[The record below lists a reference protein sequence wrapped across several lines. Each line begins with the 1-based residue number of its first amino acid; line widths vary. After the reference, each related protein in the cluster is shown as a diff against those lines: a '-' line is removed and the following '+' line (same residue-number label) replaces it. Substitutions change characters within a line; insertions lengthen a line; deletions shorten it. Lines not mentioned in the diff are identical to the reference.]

1 VTGES
6 EGMDGTAWTAI
17 VLGIIALVAMC
28 LIAFTSSLVS
38 IVGRPSSPARGDERG
53 DRAHRLRTVRD
64 LLDAQRGWFSALDVA
79 TIVAATIATGLLAAG
94 FGALAGRAGTV
105 LAILVVALMFL
116 VVTQSLP
123 VALARSR
130 PNRSGK
136 ISGGLAGP
144 AGVLFRPFAVLVQ
157 VLAEFLDRLIP
168 SAADEPVIEGVED
181 EIRNYIANEEDTVI
195 QQVEREMIDG
205 VLHLEDIRVRELMVP
220 RVDITAIDRVTSGRE
235 IVDLIVKAGHSRIPV
250 YEESIDHVIGV
261 LYAKDLLPFVI
272 GNTDALPL
280 VSLLRPA
287 YVVPETKRVNELL
300 ADLRAQRVHLAIVAD
315 EYGGTAGIIT
325 IEDILEEIVG
335 EIQDEYD
342 KEMPLFV
349 VSGPDEFVADGRL
362 AVEDAED
369 ALGVRFED
377 DDYDSLG
384 GFVQKHLG
392 RLPIDGDQFTA
403 EGVEI
408 EVIEVE
414 RNRVRKM
421 RVRRVGET
429 GTVTPETDERSGD
442 PEAALAA
449 GSSESQS

>member
-1 VTGES
+1 
-6 EGMDGTAWTAI
+6 MDGSGWTTILLGVMALLAMIAIGFTA
-17 VLGIIALVAMC
+17 GLVH
-28 LIAFTSSLVS
+28 
-38 IVGRPSSPARGDERG
+38 IVGRSAGRSRAETDERG

-64 LLDAQRGWFSALDVA
+64 LLDAQRSWFAALDVA
-79 TIVAATIATGLLAAG
+79 TILAAVIATGLLATV
-94 FGALAGRAGTV
+94 FGAFAGSAGTL
-105 LAILVVALMFL
+105 LAILVVVL
-116 VVTQSLP
+116 VYLTFVQALP

-136 ISGGLAGP
+136 LSTGLAGP
-144 AGVLFRPFAVLVQ
+144 IGALFRPIAIVVQ
-157 VLAEFLDRLIP
+157 ALAEFLDRLIP
-168 SAADEPVIEGVED
+168 NASDEPVNEGPED
-181 EIRNYIANEEDTVI
+181 EIRNYIASEEDAVI
-195 QQVEREMIDG
+195 QPVERQMIDG

-220 RVDITAIDRVTSGRE
+220 RVDIVAVDRMTSGRE

-280 VSLLRPA
+280 ISLLRPP

-300 ADLRAQRVHLAIVAD
+300 AELRSQRVHLAIVAD
-315 EYGGTAGIIT
+315 EYGGTAGIIS

-342 KEMPLFV
+342 KEMPLFQ
-349 VSGPDEFVADGRL
+349 VSGPDELVADGRL

-369 ALGVRFED
+369 ALGLTFEE

-392 RLPIDGDQFTA
+392 RLPQDGDEFEA
-403 EGVEI
+403 EGVSVLI
-408 EVIEVE
+408 MEVE
-414 RNRVRKM
+414 RHRVRKM
-421 RVRRVGET
+421 RVRRVRES
-429 GTVTPETDERSGD
+429 DLD
-442 PEAALAA
+442 DAA
-449 GSSESQS
+449 GQGAIEELPVVPVVPDRTEARP

>member
-1 VTGES
+1 
-6 EGMDGTAWTAI
+6 MDGTAWTAI
-17 VLGIIALVAMC
+17 VLGTIALVVMC
-28 LIAFTSSLVS
+28 LIAFTASLVS
-38 IVGRPSSPARGDERG
+38 IVGRPSAPARPEDRG

-64 LLDAQRGWFSALDVA
+64 LLDAQRGWFAALDVG

-94 FGALAGRAGTV
+94 FGALVGRAGTV
-105 LAILVVALMFL
+105 LAILVVAAIALI
-116 VVTQSLP
+116 VTQALP

-130 PNRSGK
+130 PNLSSRV
-136 ISGGLAGP
+136 SGGLATPIGI
-144 AGVLFRPFAVLVQ
+144 LFRPFAVLVQ
-157 VLAEFLDRLIP
+157 VMAEFLDRLIP
-168 SAADEPVIEGVED
+168 NSADEPVIEGVED

-205 VLHLEDIRVRELMVP
+205 ILHLEDIRVRELMVP

-342 KEMPLFV
+342 KEMPLFE
-349 VSGPDEFVADGRL
+349 VSGPDEFIADGRL

-392 RLPIDGDQFTA
+392 RLPADGDRFTA

-421 RVRRVGET
+421 RVRRVRET
-429 GTVTPETDERSGD
+429 IPATLELESQPGGTEPATVSDV
-442 PEAALAA
+442 
-449 GSSESQS
+449 SESQP

>member
-1 VTGES
+1 
-6 EGMDGTAWTAI
+6 MDGSAWTAI
-17 VLGIIALVAMC
+17 VLGLIALVAMC
-28 LIAFTSSLVS
+28 LIAFTASLVS
-38 IVGRPSSPARGDERG
+38 IIGRPSAPARAEDRG

-64 LLDAQRGWFSALDVA
+64 LLDAQRGWFAALDVA
-79 TIVAATIATGLLAAG
+79 TIVAAAIATGLLTAG
-94 FGALAGRAGTV
+94 FGALVGGTGTV
-105 LAILVVALMFL
+105 LAIVVIAAVYLI
-116 VVTQSLP
+116 VTQALP

-130 PNRSGK
+130 PNRSAR

-144 AGVLFRPFAVLVQ
+144 IGTIFRPFALLVQ
-157 VLAEFLDRLIP
+157 FLAEFLDRLIP
-168 SAADEPVIEGVED
+168 TAADEPVIEGVED
-181 EIRNYIANEEDTVI
+181 EIRNYIANEEDAVI

-220 RVDITAIDRVTSGRE
+220 RVDITAIDRITSGRE

-250 YEESIDHVIGV
+250 FEESIDHVIGV

-300 ADLRAQRVHLAIVAD
+300 ADLRSQRVHLAIVAD
-315 EYGGTAGIIT
+315 EYGGTAGIVT

-342 KEMPLFV
+342 TEMPLFE

-392 RLPIDGDQFTA
+392 RLPADGDRFTA

-421 RVRRVGET
+421 RVRRVRET
-429 GTVTPETDERSGD
+429 PPIALETVEELRDPDSTSSPDLPETR
-442 PEAALAA
+442 P
-449 GSSESQS
+449 

>member
-1 VTGES
+1 
-6 EGMDGTAWTAI
+6 MDGTAWTAI
-17 VLGIIALVAMC
+17 VLGIVALVAMC
-28 LIAFTSSLVS
+28 LIAFTAALVG
-38 IVGRPSSPARGDERG
+38 IAGRPSAPARTDERG

-64 LLDAQRGWFSALDVA
+64 LLDAQRGWFAAFHVG
-79 TIVAATIATGLLAAG
+79 TIISATIATGLLAAG
-94 FGALAGRAGTV
+94 FGALVGRGGTV
-105 LAILVVALMFL
+105 LAIVVVAIVYL
-116 VVTQSLP
+116 VVTQALP

-130 PNRSGK
+130 PNRSAK

-144 AGVLFRPFAVLVQ
+144 IGVVLRPFAILVQ

-220 RVDITAIDRVTSGRE
+220 RVDITAIDRTTSGRE

-250 YEESIDHVIGV
+250 YEESIDKVIGV

-300 ADLRAQRVHLAIVAD
+300 ADLRSQRVHLAIVAD

-342 KEMPLFV
+342 KEMPLFE

-369 ALGVRFED
+369 ALGVRFEE

-392 RLPIDGDQFTA
+392 RLPQEGDAFAA

-408 EVIEVE
+408 RVIEVE

-421 RVRRVGET
+421 RVRRIRET
-429 GTVTPETDERSGD
+429 SAPERDDQPTDAMPSATPDTTER
-442 PEAALAA
+442 
-449 GSSESQS
+449 QS